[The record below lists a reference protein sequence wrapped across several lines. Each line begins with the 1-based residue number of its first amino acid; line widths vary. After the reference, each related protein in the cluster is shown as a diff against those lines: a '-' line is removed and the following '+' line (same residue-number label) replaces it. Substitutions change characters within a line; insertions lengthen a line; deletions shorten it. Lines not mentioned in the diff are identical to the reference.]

1 MPIWNLVFLPVF
13 GLLAGCLTMSG
24 TYRLQAVDARGKELS
39 SNMDI
44 TAEGRL
50 IYPFRN
56 ALCST
61 YPDAVIRITAIDSG
75 KELASE
81 SPYKCKRRIFH

>member
-1 MPIWNLVFLPVF
+1 MPIWKLVYLPVF

-24 TYRLQAVDARGKELS
+24 TYKLQAVDAHGKELS
-39 SNMDI
+39 NNMDI

-56 ALCST
+56 ALCSA
-61 YPDAVIRITAIDSG
+61 YPGAVIRITAVDSG
-75 KELASE
+75 KELAGE
-81 SPYKCKRRIFH
+81 SPYKCKRGIFH